1 MTRAEIMQEIINLK
15 SELNSM
21 ESSIGDWKITK
32 IYEARLMGLEDPYN
46 AEELIALRQKHRDKI
61 NELQKQLERMDEEN
75 A

>member
-1 MTRAEIMQEIINLK
+1 
-15 SELNSM
+15 M

-61 NELQKQLERMDEEN
+61 NELQLKLEEME
-75 A
+75 